1 MRGEPHK
8 SDSDL
13 FFAVFSELVFYFT
26 ARKIINGLCK
36 FASQLAVTL
45 ADDAGSGMI
54 DGFGS
59 RCVRC

>member
-1 MRGEPHK
+1 M
-8 SDSDL
+8 DY
-13 FFAVFSELVFYFT
+13 A
-26 ARKIINGLCK
+26 N
-36 FASQLAVTL
+36 FASQLAVTF